1 MKIDLTAEIIL
12 KQAQNYTYQKL
23 LVAEENLKK
32 DIKNFYKQIN
42 EITNNIKNLSPKIDQ
57 YEQQIKVLTNELD
70 EWERKEKK
78 KVEKEQNLQI
88 PPYPEQGLFSGRNI
102 LALLI
107 SIPVA
112 MLLGK
117 FDKNGFFVIL
127 FIPAPFLLFRFLIS
141 RILKNSD
148 EFEKSN
154 YYKQKDLIQK
164 KIDNYYAPSK
174 EFLEKQ
180 RLLDNYKDI
189 FSKAKK
195 TRSELYSQMNS
206 NRLSVNVFKKALQ
219 KIQPMKRNAKEK
231 ERTAKIN
238 AFERKNRSGAQLI
251 KDKLLK
257 SFKFKEDWT
266 CCYCNENTDISQSEA
281 DHIHPVN
288 KGGLTT
294 LQNMVLICKD
304 CNSKKTKIINL
315 AI

>member
-1 MKIDLTAEIIL
+1 M
-12 KQAQNYTYQKL
+12 NG
-23 LVAEENLKK
+23 EEKK
-32 DIKNFYKQIN
+32 
-42 EITNNIKNLSPKIDQ
+42 
-57 YEQQIKVLTNELD
+57 
-70 EWERKEKK
+70 KK

-117 FDKNGFFVIL
+117 FDKNGFFVIV

-141 RILKNSD
+141 RMLKNSD
-148 EFEKSN
+148 ELAKDNWF
-154 YYKQKDLIQK
+154 KQREIIEN
-164 KIDNYYAPSK
+164 KINNFYVPSK

-180 RLLDNYKDI
+180 KLLDNYKDI

-195 TRSELYSQMNS
+195 TRSELYTQMNS
-206 NRLSVNVFKKALQ
+206 NRLSVNVYKKALQ

-257 SFKFKEDWT
+257 SVKFKEDWI
-266 CCYCNENTDISQSEA
+266 CCYCDESTDINQSEA

-304 CNSKKTKIINL
+304 CNTKKTNL
-315 AI
+315 TLRRFCVKYNYDYDQVCERLEALGKDV